1 MCDICLMCVSEV
13 YVQHQ
18 EWCMCCVHIMCF
30 RCVECVWCMGV
41 VCELYLSFLVCVVS
55 VCGRSIV
62 NMCGVYVLY
71 MYGLDM
77 VYVCLCGVCVVNG
90 GGGGVVSP
98 ETPAAAGSPP
108 RCPLSCTLPAHQ
120 H

>member
-1 MCDICLMCVSEV
+1 MCHVSDCACRIYGHIVFLLCGMCMWDMRAVCDICLMCVSEV

-55 VCGRSIV
+55 VCGRSVV

-77 VYVCLCGVCVVNG
+77 VYVCLCGVCVVKL
-90 GGGGVVSP
+90 
-98 ETPAAAGSPP
+98 
-108 RCPLSCTLPAHQ
+108 C
-120 H
+120 